1 MANSVQ
7 SKLNYE
13 KYAGLARRAAADG
26 CVLLKNDNCTLPLQ
40 KGAKVAVFGR
50 CAFHYYKS
58 GLGSGGLVNTHYV
71 VSILDAMKNCK
82 DIMLEESILQVYEEW
97 LKENPADEGHGW
109 GTVPWSQKEMPLSE
123 DAVKT
128 AHKNSDTAIIFV
140 GRTAGEDQ
148 DNSNTRGSYLLTE
161 TEEDVIAKVCKEFD
175 KTVVLLNVG
184 NIVDMSWVEKYQPT
198 AVMYVW
204 QGGQEGGNGVLDVLT
219 GTTNPSG
226 KLSDTIAY
234 SIEDYPSTQ
243 TFGDQWKNYYRE
255 DIYVGYRYFETFA
268 KDKVQYPFGFGL
280 SYTTFQIR
288 AEIAKVCE
296 TDNTEAAEGKGV
308 VTIRASV
315 KNTGA
320 VSGREVVQVY
330 IEAPQ
335 GKMGKPARVLA
346 GFAKTKELV
355 PGEEQELQIV
365 CPKAYFASYD
375 DSGVTGHKSCFLL
388 EEGIYRVYVGNDV
401 RSAARVGS
409 WEQKEEIIEQCEE
422 ACAPLEVFERM
433 KPAGKADAYEVVMEQ
448 APLRTHNHGERLAKY
463 REKNKEI
470 AYTGNQGYL
479 LKDVAEGKISMEQ
492 FIAQLSDEDLMCLF
506 HGEGMCSL
514 KVTPGTAGAF
524 GGLTDSLQAFG
535 IPAIC
540 CADGP
545 SGIRMDCG
553 TEAFS
558 LPNGTLLGC
567 TFDLEL
573 VQELFEQLGWE
584 LRKNKVDTLLGP
596 GINIHRNP
604 LNGRNFE
611 YISEDPLLTGK
622 MGAVQLLGMNTS
634 GATGTIK
641 HYCANNQE
649 KYRTSVE
656 AVVSERALREI
667 YLKGYEIS
675 VKEGDA
681 RSIMTTYGPVN
692 GINTPG
698 NFDLCTHILRGEWG
712 YQGIVMT
719 DWWAASNWE
728 GELSDKTNRAP
739 MVIAQNDLYMCCTD
753 TLEEIQVDNVKT
765 CLAEGKV
772 TRSDLQRN
780 AANLLQFILKS
791 PAMGRL
797 MGAVEPVYDSMG
809 EDTDGNAAAAEDLLV
824 VELPEDKDSVVI
836 EAEDAGKLWESK
848 ANWCLKTETQGN
860 YVLSLRLKSE
870 SGELAQIPISVYV
883 DNLYR
888 MTISIRGTAGEWKE
902 IDEEIGE
909 IRKGNHY
916 MRLAHKERGITL
928 DYIKI
933 SKKRNDN

>member
-1 MANSVQ
+1 MANPTE

-13 KYAGLARRAAADG
+13 KYISLARRAAAEG
-26 CVLLKNDNCTLPLQ
+26 CVLLKNDKQTLPLK
-40 KGAKVAVFGR
+40 KGTKVAVFGR

-58 GLGSGGLVNTHYV
+58 GLGSGGLVNTRYV
-71 VSILDAMKNCK
+71 VSILDAMKSCK
-82 DIMLEESILQVYEEW
+82 DIELEESVLQVYEEW
-97 LKENPADEGHGW
+97 LEENPADEGHGW
-109 GTVPWSQKEMPLSE
+109 GTIPWSQKEMPLSE
-123 DAVKT
+123 EVVKV
-128 AHKNSDTAIIFV
+128 AHQNSDTAIVFV

-148 DNSNTRGSYLLTE
+148 DNSAAQGSYLLTE
-161 TEEDVIAKVCKEFD
+161 TEEDMIAKVCKEFD

-184 NIVDMSWVEKYQPT
+184 NIIDMSWVEKYHPT

-219 GTTNPSG
+219 GTVNPSG

-234 SIEDYPSTQ
+234 DIADYPSTE

-268 KDKVQYPFGFGL
+268 KEKVQYPFGFGL
-280 SYTTFQIR
+280 SYTTFSVDGEVMENTASGSGDR
-288 AEIAKVCE
+288 TPE
-296 TDNTEAAEGKGV
+296 TIGTAA
-308 VTIRASV
+308 VTVKATV
-315 KNTGA
+315 KNTGS

-335 GKMGKPARVLA
+335 GKLGKPARVLA
-346 GFAKTKELV
+346 GFAKTKELA
-355 PGEEQELQIV
+355 PGEEQELLIA
-365 CPKAYFASYD
+365 CPKSYFASYD
-375 DSGVTGHKSCFLL
+375 DSGATNHKAAFLL
-388 EEGIYRVYVGNDV
+388 EAGKYQVYVGSDV
-401 RSAARVGS
+401 RSAVCVGN
-409 WEQKEEIIEQCEE
+409 WEQSEEVLEQCEE

-433 KPAGKADAYEVVMEQ
+433 KPTGSADAYSVVMEQ
-448 APLRTHNHGERLAKY
+448 APLRTVSPTERIARSRAK
-463 REKNKEI
+463 EKEI
-470 AYTGNQGYL
+470 SYTGSQGYL
-479 LKDVAEGKISMEQ
+479 LRDVAEGRVSMEQ
-492 FIAQLSDEDLMCLF
+492 FVAQLSDEDLMSLF

-524 GGLTDSLQAFG
+524 GGLTESLRKLG

-567 TFDLEL
+567 TFHLEL
-573 VQELFEQLGWE
+573 VQELFEQVGWE

-692 GINTPG
+692 GINTAG
-698 NFDLCTHILRGEWG
+698 SFDLCTHILRDEWG
-712 YQGIVMT
+712 FKGIVMT
-719 DWWAASNWE
+719 DWWATSNWE
-728 GELSDKTNRAP
+728 GERSNKTNRAP

-753 TLEEIQVDNVKT
+753 TLEEIEVDNVRK
-765 CLAEGKV
+765 CLEEGKI

-780 AANLLQFILKS
+780 AKNLLQFILES
-791 PAMGRL
+791 PAMARE
-797 MGAVEPVYDSMG
+797 MGVEEPVFDSMG
-809 EDTDGNAAAAEDLLV
+809 EDTDADAAMSDDMLV
-824 VELPEDKDSVVI
+824 LELTGDIDSAVI
-836 EAEDAGKLWESK
+836 SAEDAGRLWENK
-848 ANWCLKTETQGN
+848 ANWCLTVDTPGEYT
-860 YVLSLRLKSE
+860 LSIRLKSE
-870 SGELAQIPISVYV
+870 SGELAQIPISVYA

-902 IDEEIGE
+902 FTENIGQMS
-909 IRKGNHY
+909 KGNHY
-916 MRLAHKERGITL
+916 MRLVHKERGISV

-933 SKKRNDN
+933 SRK